1 MERMP
6 SARRETSRASIHSI
20 VSSHPSRSG
29 SDEENS
35 PDTNHTPDD
44 SSGPPISLGR
54 LSEADGPSREYL
66 VRRRRLF
73 KGRHIQMMAFGKH
86 SRHISF
92 TSRFRNRNGSIY
104 WIRQSSVQ
112 CRANFALI
120 RVLVDGYS
128 AVFCSGM
135 P

>member
-1 MERMP
+1 MDRIP
-6 SARRETSRASIHSI
+6 SGRRETSRASIHSI
-20 VSSHPSRSG
+20 VSSHPSHSG

-35 PDTNHTPDD
+35 PETNHTPDD

-73 KGRHIQMMAFGKH
+73 KGRHIQMMAFGNH
-86 SRHISF
+86 SCHLLF
-92 TSRFRNRNGSIY
+92 TSRFGNRNGSIY
-104 WIRQSSVQ
+104 WIRQSPVQ
-112 CRANFALI
+112 CRSNFTLI
-120 RVLVDGYS
+120 RILVDGYS
-128 AVFCSGM
+128 VVFCSGM